1 MGFSISM
8 RNVAAPRDYARADK
22 HFNETKKPR
31 TSRWAEHQRPLRNTA
46 ARHLR
51 IEKGRAHGV
60 NYYDMCLFD
69 TALIRYYE
77 PHADGSQA
85 VHIRDHYSQ
94 SSHTFLGAHG
104 WHGGRQLRRDD
115 NTAVSMPLSHETG
128 LAHTLWGDDFTT
140 RLVLHPNG
148 TLDMKRSV
156 HIPFFRR
163 KSSTTLRA
171 KRARV
176 KEALSVVMDLV
187 EFKYGSA
194 LDEVALDI
202 RGVGRPFAGRG
213 KHNSNVETRHALA
226 LIAHGED
233 TSNPDALGVA
243 VKYAMDSIAPIIE
256 HIASQRAYKMSPLP
270 AWYRKAQPEDQRK
283 EAPVD
288 GERVVDQAP
297 TVREQI
303 TPSVDAVKRALLE
316 DFYSLAGVA
325 RPDEAVPYPQ
335 FAADMARVVHASG
348 LHRSDE
354 EGAKESF
361 GIETYHKLVN
371 RKENVY

>member
-8 RNVAAPRDYARADK
+8 WNVAAPRDYARADK

-51 IEKGRAHGV
+51 IEKGQAHGV

-94 SSHTFLGAHG
+94 SSRAFLCAHG
-104 WHGGRQLRRDD
+104 WQGGIQLRRDD
-115 NTAVSMPLSHETG
+115 DTAVSMPLSHETG

-176 KEALSVVMDLV
+176 KEALSIVLDLV
-187 EFKYGSA
+187 EFKYGST

-202 RGVGRPFAGRG
+202 YGVGRPFAGRS
-213 KHNSNVETRHALA
+213 KHNGNLETRQALA
-226 LIAHGED
+226 LIAHGEG
-233 TSNPDALGVA
+233 TPNPEALGIA

-256 HIASQRAYKMSPLP
+256 HIASQRAYKMSPP
-270 AWYRKAQPEDQRK
+270 PVWYRKMQPEDQRK
-283 EAPVD
+283 EAPID
-288 GERVVDQAP
+288 EERIVDQP
-297 TVREQI
+297 PSVREEI
-303 TPSVDAVKRALLE
+303 TPTVDAVKRALLE
-316 DFYSLAGVA
+316 DFYNLARVST
-325 RPDEAVPYPQ
+325 PDEAVPYPQ

-348 LHRSDE
+348 LHRSGM
-354 EGAKESF
+354 EGIKESF

-371 RKENVY
+371 RKEVVY